1 MEMPS
6 GHLHNLKRGQI
17 LLLNL
22 SLNLS
27 LDLSHCIVVVVMVMV
42 VLVVVCHDYAILI
55 GVGEQ
60 LAVVLASER
69 A

>member
-22 SLNLS
+22 SLDLN
-27 LDLSHCIVVVVMVMV
+27 LSHCIVVVVMVMV
-42 VLVVVCHDYAILI
+42 VLVVVCHDNAILI

-60 LAVVLASER
+60 LAVILASER